1 MKDFIARVGTFF
13 LLVGVALIAL
23 FIASDASSKITHE
36 RTDYSLLCIAVA
48 LFFMGVLF
56 RKTAAPPQAAE
67 RFKYI
72 KKIQAQRDASKKEKG
87 KPAEKKK

>member
-13 LLVGVALIAL
+13 LLIGIGLIAL
-23 FIASDASSKITHE
+23 FIASDASSQITAE

-48 LFFMGVLF
+48 LLFTGFLF
-56 RKTAAPPQAAE
+56 RKTAPPPQAAE

-72 KKIQAQRDASKKEKG
+72 KKIQAQREASKKEKG

>member
-13 LLVGVALIAL
+13 LLVGIALIAL
-23 FIASDASSKITHE
+23 FIASDASSKFTEE

-48 LFFMGVLF
+48 LFFMGILF
-56 RKTAAPPQAAE
+56 RKTGAPPQAAE
-67 RFKYI
+67 RFRYI
-72 KKIQAQRDASKKEKG
+72 KKIQAQRDAAKKDKG